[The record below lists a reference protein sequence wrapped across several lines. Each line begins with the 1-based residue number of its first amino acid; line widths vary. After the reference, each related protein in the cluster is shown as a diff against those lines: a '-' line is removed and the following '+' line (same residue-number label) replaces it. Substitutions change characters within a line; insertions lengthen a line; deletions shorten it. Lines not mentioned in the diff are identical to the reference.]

1 MDVFLLCDAVH
12 SSLLSSRNAYELHLK
27 VFVNTVWLYSMVS
40 KYTWYM
46 AEHLPLRYEFRPDE
60 TKMKSEMKKAALHR
74 IPSTFTSRLTNTMH
88 FSRKVCYLSFSP
100 FTRRSLFCAVLC
112 GCVQNP
118 RIRKTVEAF
127 TSLWDSSAD
136 LKSTEDSTNDD
147 DDNEQKMLYKRH
159 Q

>member
-1 MDVFLLCDAVH
+1 
-12 SSLLSSRNAYELHLK
+12 
-27 VFVNTVWLYSMVS
+27 MVS

-136 LKSTEDSTNDD
+136 LKSTEDSTTTKTKTTAITNKK
-147 DDNEQKMLYKRH
+147 NVIQTTPVIVLLYLCAEPRNAF
-159 Q
+159 